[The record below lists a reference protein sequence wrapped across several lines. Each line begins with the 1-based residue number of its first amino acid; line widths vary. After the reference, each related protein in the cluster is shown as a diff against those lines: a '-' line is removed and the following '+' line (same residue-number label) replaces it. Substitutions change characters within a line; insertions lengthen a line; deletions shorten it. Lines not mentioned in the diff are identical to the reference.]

1 MPEESLIT
9 NKVLHKKNDKK
20 TAETAS
26 STVMKYLLETKK
38 NNEEKKK
45 TDPVDAFLLGI
56 GSTMKTFDPYFL
68 NLAKSKIFNIVQD
81 MEMQQIMR
89 KQNPV
94 RQINIPPNNNVHPI
108 WTPHNYPLTGANIES
123 HNYQLPPGAD
133 SVLERDSYNLTSE
146 PSSTHNVNSMN
157 ERY

>member
-133 SVLERDSYNLTSE
+133 SVFERDSYNLTSE

>member
-1 MPEESLIT
+1 MPEESLIN
-9 NKVLHKKNDKK
+9 NKVFNKKNDKK

-56 GSTMKTFDPYFL
+56 GNTMKTFDPYFL

-81 MEMQQIMR
+81 MEMRKIMR

-94 RQINIPPNNNVHPI
+94 PQINIPPNYNVHPI
-108 WTPHNYPLTGANIES
+108 WTPHN
-123 HNYQLPPGAD
+123 
-133 SVLERDSYNLTSE
+133 
-146 PSSTHNVNSMN
+146 STNWDKYRKS
-157 ERY
+157 